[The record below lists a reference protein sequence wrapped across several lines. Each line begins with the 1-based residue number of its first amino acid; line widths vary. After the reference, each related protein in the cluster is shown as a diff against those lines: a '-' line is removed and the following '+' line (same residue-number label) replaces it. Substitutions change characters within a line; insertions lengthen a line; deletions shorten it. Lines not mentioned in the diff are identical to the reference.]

1 VTFFV
6 CRIDGTPVGEFNE
19 TEFREKVFARKIA
32 VNDYYWHEGMADWRP
47 ISEYRAL
54 AKTQR
59 ISFAPPIRPTVKI
72 DTSKAAAQPQSA
84 TKSNPISRFLN
95 RIRGKK

>member
-1 VTFFV
+1 MIFFV
-6 CRIDGTPVGEFNE
+6 CRIDGTQVGDFEE
-19 TEFREKVFARKIA
+19 AEFREKVFSRQIKSD
-32 VNDYYWHEGMADWRP
+32 DYYWHEGMADWRP
-47 ISEYRAL
+47 ISDYRAL

-72 DTSKAAAQPQSA
+72 DMN
-84 TKSNPISRFLN
+84 KSPAPAPPPPKRGISRFIE

>member
-6 CRIDGTPVGEFNE
+6 CRIDGTKVGEFNE
-19 TEFREKVFARKIA
+19 AEFRDKVFARKITSS
-32 VNDYYWHEGMADWRP
+32 DYYWHEGMADWRP

-59 ISFAPPIRPTVKI
+59 ISFAPPMRPTVKI
-72 DTSKAAAQPQSA
+72 DTHKVASQQQSA
-84 TKSNPISRFLN
+84 GKSNPISRFLD
-95 RIRGKK
+95 RIRLKK